1 MYIEYYKSSATTAAA
16 CQTKT
21 DKKPRGSMGPQRLM
35 GKKYRQ
41 ADSTNLVFLVFVN
54 ASLYQRYCTLKVP
67 SVMDVR
73 ELRLFVDSERVL
85 GGKLLN
91 SKS

>member
-21 DKKPRGSMGPQRLM
+21 DKTKRLYGPTKAH
-35 GKKYRQ
+35 GKKNVKQ
-41 ADSTNLVFLVFVN
+41 TVTNLVFLVLVN
-54 ASLYQRYCTLKVP
+54 ASLYQRNCTLKVP
-67 SVMDVR
+67 NVMDIR
-73 ELRLFVDSERVL
+73 ELRLFVDSKRVL